1 MLDSETL
8 MIEDLTGRLR
18 AVDERIEPTTTEKE
32 KDGGK
37 LLLTEEEWTA
47 RMKERQSGE
56 SSASGRK
63 GGDKRRGKASQDKKK
78 KKYDPNACWRCGK
91 IGRWAKERPTRKPE
105 KEAHLARED
114 DDEMMSTRFSWRRNR
129 GGKEDGAGERVSN
142 CRPRRATGSSLPW
155 RGEW

>member
-56 SSASGRK
+56 SSASGCK

-78 KKYDPNACWRCGK
+78 KKYDPTCWRCGK

>member
-78 KKYDPNACWRCGK
+78 KKYDPTCWRCGK